1 MTDENLR
8 VLSEETPEKIRE
20 NSRFSA
26 LGKLIGAALD
36 DFAEGRPLVVQPFV
50 RYCFYRQAELS
61 NVRIILSGLNNQ
73 IEKNAVR
80 ARIRETYE
88 G

>member
-36 DFAEGRPLVVQPFV
+36 DFAEGRPLVGFERLADGAALSSLKKERYEAEGVQPFV
-50 RYCFYRQAELS
+50 RYCFYKQDRKKC
-61 NVRIILSGLNNQ
+61 R
-73 IEKNAVR
+73 
-80 ARIRETYE
+80 
-88 G
+88 